1 MGKKNEFGEF
11 IFQMIIENNKSG
23 EMKTKF
29 LNECEWMVN
38 RIRAKVY
45 SR

>member
-1 MGKKNEFGEF
+1 MGKKNQFGEF
-11 IFQMIIENNKSG
+11 NFQMIIENNKSG
-23 EMKTKF
+23 EMTTKY
-29 LNECEWMVN
+29 LKECEWMVN